1 MKTKDWLQLI
11 SILTSIS
18 AIFISNFLGKME
30 SRRKI
35 NHQLKVDRYNSFY
48 VPFINFFFSKEPTQL
63 LFFNLIINNEFDSLD
78 NLIKENLKYLG
89 DNSIKKYYLLCN
101 NGLPENK
108 KMWQI
113 FLREL
118 KVIQNEKPKE
128 DKTIKMSDEMWNSN
142 VLFIDFVLE
151 VLTESASLA
160 KELGLSSISQPLI
173 DAYSEIKA
181 DPKFHIIEGQLTDR

>member
-1 MKTKDWLQLI
+1 MGIKDWLQLI
-11 SILTSIS
+11 SILASIS

-30 SRRKI
+30 SRRKL

-78 NLIKENLKYLG
+78 NLIKENIKYLG
-89 DNSIKKYYLLCN
+89 NNSVKKYYLLCN

-108 KMWQI
+108 KMWKI
-113 FLREL
+113 FLKEL
-118 KVIQNEKPKE
+118 KIIQDEKPKK
-128 DKTIKMSDEMWNSN
+128 DKIIKMSDEMWNSN

-151 VLTESASLA
+151 VLMESANLA
-160 KELGLSSISQPLI
+160 RELGLSSISQPLI
-173 DAYSEIKA
+173 DAYSKLKA
-181 DPKFHIIEGQLTDR
+181 DPKFHIIKGQSTDQ